1 SSAHPVLTYS
11 IEEASTD
18 ALTTGTLRRGE
29 GTLTRLLTSAAHLHT
44 HGHPVNWLTR
54 GGNHATDL
62 PTYPFQHQRYWINPT
77 TDSRT
82 NLSGA
87 GLAAA
92 GHPLLGAAVE
102 VAGTDTHLFTGLLSL
117 QNHPWLADHAVAS
130 TVLLPG
136 TGFLELALQAGHHV
150 DCGTVEELTL
160 EAPLILPERG
170 GVDVQLNVG
179 APDDSGRRELTL
191 HSRAQD
197 AGSDE
202 PWTRHAT
209 GTLAPVEQSPRPD
222 ADMTTWP
229 PSGAEPVETEGYYD
243 RLAEQGYGYGPA
255 FHGLRT
261 AWRRG
266 DEVFA
271 EVALPEEES
280 AEAAEYGIHPALMD
294 AALHAL
300 GLGVLPAAGEGRAR
314 LPFSWS
320 GVTLHA
326 AGAAALRV
334 RVAPLGDAEDTVS
347 VTVADPAGMP
357 VATAESLVV
366 RPVVTA
372 QLEAAG
378 SSVND
383 SLFRMDWVPASAW
396 LSPIAARRWAVVG
409 PDPLRV
415 GRMLEE
421 TGATVFAADDLDSV
435 ATLDVVPDV
444 VVVPYAPQQ
453 DGTDKLAVRVHEVLY
468 GVLDLVKRWL
478 AEERFADSRL
488 VLFTRN

>member
-1 SSAHPVLTYS
+1 
-11 IEEASTD
+11 
-18 ALTTGTLRRGE
+18 
-29 GTLTRLLTSAAHLHT
+29 
-44 HGHPVNWLTR
+44 
-54 GGNHATDL
+54 
-62 PTYPFQHQRYWINPT
+62 
-77 TDSRT
+77 
-82 NLSGA
+82 
-87 GLAAA
+87 
-92 GHPLLGAAVE
+92 
-102 VAGTDTHLFTGLLSL
+102 
-117 QNHPWLADHAVAS
+117 

-150 DCGTVEELTL
+150 GCDTVEELTL

-170 GVDVQLNVG
+170 GVDVQMNVG
-179 APDDSGRRELTL
+179 APDDSGRRELNL

-197 AGSDE
+197 ADRDE

-209 GTLAPVEQSPRPD
+209 GTLAPAQQSPRPD
-222 ADMTTWP
+222 AGLSAWP
-229 PSGAEPVETEGYYD
+229 PAGAEPVEVEGYYD

-255 FHGLRT
+255 FHGLRA

-280 AEAAEYGIHPALMD
+280 ADAADYGIHPALMD

-314 LPFSWS
+314 LPFSWN

-347 VTVADPAGMP
+347 VTVADSAGAP

-372 QLEAAG
+372 QLDAAG
-378 SSVND
+378 SSVDD
-383 SLFRMDWVPASAW
+383 SLFRVDWVTPPAGS
-396 LSPIAARRWAVVG
+396 SSVEARRWAVLG
-409 PDPLRV
+409 PDPLKV
-415 GRMLEE
+415 GQSLEE
-421 TGATVFAADDLDSV
+421 TGATVLAADHLDSV
-435 ATLDVVPDV
+435 AMQDVVPDV
-444 VVVPYAPQQ
+444 VVVPYTPEL
-453 DGTDKLAVRVHEVLY
+453 DDTDKLAARVHEVLY
-468 GVLDLVKRWL
+468 GVLALVQGWL

-488 VLFTRN
+488 VLLTRNAVVASPEDTPDLEHAAVWGLIRSAQS